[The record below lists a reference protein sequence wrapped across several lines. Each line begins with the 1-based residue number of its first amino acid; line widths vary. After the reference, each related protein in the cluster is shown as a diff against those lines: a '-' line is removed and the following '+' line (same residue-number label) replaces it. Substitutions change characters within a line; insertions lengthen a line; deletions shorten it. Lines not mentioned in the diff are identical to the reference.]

1 MMMNTCF
8 NSRFHSAPSF
18 VTPYL
23 AIASP
28 SCRRYSDRHR
38 GFSLPE
44 VMVALLLVMLGASTL
59 ISTMAAARSRAASNI
74 KFSVAFRLATELSEW
89 TRQGGLRA
97 LAAETENS
105 FDLLIAS
112 HSELNCFSKPC
123 NAEEASIFYL
133 YHWRRRLLLEVHDA
147 RVVICQGLPAARAN
161 QYKWECEEVESGSHS
176 RVIKIG
182 WGQGS
187 RPGVHNFPPRLILA
201 LG

>member
-8 NSRFHSAPSF
+8 NSRFHSTPSF
-18 VTPYL
+18 VTPYV

-112 HSELNCFSKPC
+112 QSELNCFSKPC
-123 NAEEASIFYL
+123 NAEEASIFFCITGGAGYCS
-133 YHWRRRLLLEVHDA
+133 RCTM
-147 RVVICQGLPAARAN
+147 RVSSSARACLQPARIN
-161 QYKWECEEVESGSHS
+161 TSGNVRKSNRAVT
-176 RVIKIG
+176 RV
-182 WGQGS
+182 
-187 RPGVHNFPPRLILA
+187 
-201 LG
+201 

>member
-18 VTPYL
+18 AIASV

-28 SCRRYSDRHR
+28 DCRRYSDRHR

-59 ISTMAAARSRAASNI
+59 ISTMAAASSRAASNL
-74 KFSVAFRLATELSEW
+74 KFSVAFRLATELSDW

-97 LAAETENS
+97 LAADTENP
-105 FDLLIAS
+105 FDLLVAS
-112 HSELNCFSKPC
+112 HSELNCFSHSC
-123 NAEEASIFYL
+123 NAEDAALFYL
-133 YHWRRRLLLEVHDA
+133 YQWRRRLLLEVHDA
-147 RVVICQGLPAARAN
+147 RVVICQGVPAARAD
-161 QYKWECEEVESGSHS
+161 QYQWECEEAESGSHS

-187 RPGVHNFPPRLILA
+187 QPGVHDFPPRLILA